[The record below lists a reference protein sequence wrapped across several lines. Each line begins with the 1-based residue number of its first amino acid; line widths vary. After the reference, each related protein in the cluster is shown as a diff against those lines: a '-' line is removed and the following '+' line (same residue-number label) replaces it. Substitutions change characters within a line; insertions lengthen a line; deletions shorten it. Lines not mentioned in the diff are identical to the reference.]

1 MTDTYDDIINLP
13 HHVSKVHPQMSMYN
27 RAAQFAP
34 FAALTGHDAAIR
46 ESARLTDVDR
56 DLPESEAEALN
67 RKLAYLLHKGERMPS
82 ISITYFVPDDRKK
95 GGTYSTVTGTV
106 SRIDPDKGVLA
117 MADGLSI
124 PISSIKEIK
133 GDCFDS

>member
-34 FAALTGHDAAIR
+34 FAALTGHEAAIR
-46 ESARLTDVDR
+46 ESARLTDADR
-56 DLPESEAEALN
+56 DLSESEAEALN
-67 RKLAYLLHKGERMPS
+67 RKLAYLLHEGERIPPVT
-82 ISITYFVPDDRKK
+82 ITYFVPDGRKK
-95 GGTYSTVTGTV
+95 GGAYRTVTGTV
-106 SRIDPDKGVLA
+106 SGIDPDKGVLT
-117 MADGLSI
+117 MADGSSI
-124 PISSIKEIK
+124 PIGSVKEIE